1 MKLTANCSGACAL
14 LLVLASTPAQAA
26 PKCPPGMTATQDGKG
41 CAADS
46 KGAASPAGSFDVLG
60 NIMDTT
66 KKEINAK
73 QELESSKN
81 KLLNSEHT
89 KKFKNGYWQHF
100 QANSTAKLGEY
111 CTAMFI
117 REGMSVAILGPG
129 GQYRGAL
136 MMFMP
141 VLENPDFPT
150 SSQSRVLQISLKQA
164 NDPVVTVGAFNF
176 AIGAWEGPAIAFA
189 VPSIEAALAGM
200 EEKLDFHL
208 AWEGKNIGEIE
219 WHSGIAARDALKNC
233 LATKK

>member
-1 MKLTANCSGACAL
+1 MKLTEKFIGACAL
-14 LLVLASTPAQAA
+14 LVVLASASLHAA

-41 CAADS
+41 CAAD
-46 KGAASPAGSFDVLG
+46 KATAASPAGSFDVLG

-73 QELESSKN
+73 QELESSKD
-81 KLLNSEHT
+81 KLLASEHT
-89 KKFKNGYWQHF
+89 KKFKNGYWEHF
-100 QANSTAKLGEY
+100 QANSDAKPGEY
-111 CTAMFI
+111 CTAMFV

-129 GQYRGAL
+129 GKYRGAL

-141 VLENPDFPT
+141 VLDNPAFPT

-176 AIGAWEGPAIAFA
+176 AVGAWEGPAIAFA
-189 VPSIEAALAGM
+189 VPTIEAALEGM

-208 AWEGKNIGEIE
+208 AFEGKDIGSIE
-219 WHSGIAARDALKNC
+219 WHSGIAARDTLKNC
-233 LATKK
+233 LAKKK